1 MIAKTKMHSEKRKRM
16 TQNVKIGVNFKME
29 KVEFNLQK
37 ENKKKRNVCSDKHFE
52 IDEWR
57 ALCVMHSNTFYVVP
71 VFVCVFH
78 CVYKRDHTQTPARKR
93 ERERGKMHSTNN
105 KDDNN
110 DGGSGDDDD
119 AK

>member
-1 MIAKTKMHSEKRKRM
+1 
-16 TQNVKIGVNFKME
+16 ME
-29 KVEFNLQK
+29 KVENAKRKQK
-37 ENKKKRNVCSDKHFE
+37 RERNVCSDKHFE

-110 DGGSGDDDD
+110 DGGSGDDD